1 MNAALER
8 IPPFCLAV
16 LLVCGS
22 GYVCAQE
29 LRTQSAPSITVTSKN
44 TSNVQGPSFSSLT
57 ANQKTVLAP
66 LEPFW
71 EEMTE
76 VRRKKWM
83 EIANRFPSMSEEEQS
98 RVKVRMQEWA
108 TLSPAQRK
116 LVRENF
122 VDSQKVSKTQKQA
135 QWEEYQKLSDE
146 EKRALAEQASKKPA
160 KAPDAAGPMGAAA
173 TTRAHAK
180 TTTSVKPNPSETS
193 VK

>member
-1 MNAALER
+1 MNAVFVSAQL
-8 IPPFCLAV
+8 V
-16 LLVCGS
+16 LLSALVLTSAGIS
-22 GYVCAQE
+22 RAQE
-29 LRTQSAPSITVTSKN
+29 LRTQTAPSITVTGKSAL
-44 TSNVQGPSFSSLT
+44 NVQGPSFSSLS

-71 EEMTE
+71 EEMAE

-83 EIANRFPSMSEEEQS
+83 EIANRFPSMSEEEQG

-108 TLSPAQRK
+108 SLSPAQRK

-122 VDSQKVSKTQKQA
+122 VDSQKVSKSQKQT

-146 EKRALAEQASKKPA
+146 EKRTLLENLPKKQVKTPENM
-160 KAPDAAGPMGAAA
+160 GPVGAAA
-173 TTRAHAK
+173 TTRPNAK
-180 TTTSVKPNPSETS
+180 ASSVKPNPSETA

>member
-1 MNAALER
+1 MNAVFVSPQL
-8 IPPFCLAV
+8 V
-16 LLVCGS
+16 LFTAMVLIGTGFS
-22 GYVCAQE
+22 HAQE
-29 LRTQSAPSITVTSKN
+29 PRTQTAPPITVTGKN
-44 TSNVQGPSFSSLT
+44 SLHPQGPSYSSLS
-57 ANQKTVLAP
+57 ANQKNVLAP

-83 EIANRFPSMSEEEQS
+83 EIANRFPSMSEEEQG

-108 TLSPAQRK
+108 SLSPAQRK

-122 VDSQKVSKTQKQA
+122 VDSQKVSKSLKQT

-146 EKRALAEQASKKPA
+146 EKRTLLENLPKKQVKTPENM
-160 KAPDAAGPMGAAA
+160 GPVGAAA
-173 TTRAHAK
+173 TTRANAK
-180 TTTSVKPNPSETS
+180 TSSVKPNAPETA

>member
-1 MNAALER
+1 MNAVFVSAQLILLSAL
-8 IPPFCLAV
+8 V
-16 LLVCGS
+16 LTS
-22 GYVCAQE
+22 AETSRAQE
-29 LRTQSAPSITVTSKN
+29 LRTQTAPPITVTGKGAL
-44 TSNVQGPSFSSLT
+44 NVQGPSFSSLS

-71 EEMTE
+71 EEMAE

-83 EIANRFPSMSEEEQS
+83 EIANRFPSMPEEEQG

-108 TLSPAQRK
+108 SLSPAQRK

-122 VDSQKVSKTQKQA
+122 VDSQKVSKSQKQT

-146 EKRALAEQASKKPA
+146 EKRTLLENLPKKQVKTPENT
-160 KAPDAAGPMGAAA
+160 GPVGAAA
-173 TTRAHAK
+173 TTRANAK
-180 TTTSVKPNPSETS
+180 TSSVKPNATETA